1 MESIV
6 KILYLNVFDG
16 DELGLICCS
25 CEILRY
31 NISSDINIY
40 GSETGQILDNYV
52 NTMTVDALAHCV
64 TRTSAAMGL
73 NMPYILIFAFDDELP
88 LSIQKWCEYIL
99 YITNLIQHEKAEQ
112 SRRNLPVYHYNW
124 RVAIFAVLSFNK
136 KPNYMSIVL

>member
-73 NMPYILIFAFDDELP
+73 NMQIYTDLGLWRQTTFIDSEMMWIYFVHYQFDSARKGWTVPKESTCIP
-88 LSIQKWCEYIL
+88 L
-99 YITNLIQHEKAEQ
+99 
-112 SRRNLPVYHYNW
+112 
-124 RVAIFAVLSFNK
+124 
-136 KPNYMSIVL
+136 